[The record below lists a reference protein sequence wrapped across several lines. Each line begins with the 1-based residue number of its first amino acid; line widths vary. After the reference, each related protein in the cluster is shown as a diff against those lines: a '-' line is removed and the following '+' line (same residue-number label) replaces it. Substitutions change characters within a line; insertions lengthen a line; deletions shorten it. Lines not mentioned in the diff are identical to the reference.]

1 MEVGT
6 VLLSVFA
13 AIVYSLSMYVKKAMK
28 EKPDK
33 FDVSK
38 FITTVIWGAI
48 IGLVLS
54 NSGVKITEQNV
65 EAQFVAYAGLIA
77 LTENIVKFIIRAIRR

>member
-13 AIVYSLSMYVKKAMK
+13 AIVYSLSMYVKKATK

-33 FDVSK
+33 FDFSD
-38 FITTVIWGAI
+38 
-48 IGLVLS
+48 
-54 NSGVKITEQNV
+54 VKNLKYVRNE
-65 EAQFVAYAGLIA
+65 
-77 LTENIVKFIIRAIRR
+77 